1 MTVSSQSEPA
11 EALRAGG
18 QGLKTLLRSPR
29 PSVGIARTAPPFPCT
44 PALTGAHRQTRTE
57 NTMTITTAIITA
69 NAMTSLDHP
78 VDCLVD
84 TLIEAQRLLGQINWN
99 TITSNRARGTYRSPD
114 GTPASVT
121 VVDTQLSPDLLA
133 EIQTWM
139 ARS

>member
-1 MTVSSQSEPA
+1 
-11 EALRAGG
+11 
-18 QGLKTLLRSPR
+18 
-29 PSVGIARTAPPFPCT
+29 
-44 PALTGAHRQTRTE
+44 
-57 NTMTITTAIITA
+57 MTINTAIITA

-78 VDCLVD
+78 ADCLVD
-84 TLIEAQRLLGQINWN
+84 TMIEAQRLLGQINWN

-121 VVDTQLSPDLLA
+121 VVDTQPSPDLLA